1 GLTTVLAHRQSS
13 GTRENDPGPDIWF
26 DVGQWAV
33 NTHGLKDG
41 GPAFKI
47 GEGNAIP
54 DEWRTWGSR
63 RPAVTHE
70 ITFEDEFAMPETE
83 IAHDVW
89 DREHY
94 ADSGK
99 ETTMHNRYCGCR
111 RCAAAGSY
119 EGESLEF
126 GSAGE

>member
-1 GLTTVLAHRQSS
+1 MA
-13 GTRENDPGPDIWF
+13 
-26 DVGQWAV
+26 
-33 NTHGLKDG
+33 
-41 GPAFKI
+41 
-47 GEGNAIP
+47 
-54 DEWRTWGSR
+54 
-63 RPAVTHE
+63 
-70 ITFEDEFAMPETE
+70 ETE

-94 ADSGK
+94 DDSGK

-126 GSAGE
+126 GSAGELGETLSEEQEVELALELLGVTSEAELDQFLGKLVSGAWKGLKKVGSAVGKIARP